1 MSEFMPGVHIIEV
14 ASPSFGPVGPM
25 NLCLLVQDGE
35 ATLVDAGLPGASAP
49 LLAYLEEISL
59 APQAIRRIIIT
70 HHHIDHVGGLPEIV
84 QLTAAEVWAHKEDA
98 QVIDGTTPR
107 PALPPERVETMLARV
122 PAEHREAA
130 AARMKQMAAV
140 PGVPVELRLVGGEE
154 LNLLGGMK
162 ILHTP
167 GHTAGHLALYLPALS
182 LLLAGDLLRY
192 EEGTIRPSPTGFAF
206 DPDEALDSARS
217 VARLDFEGFIGYHGG
232 CAVSG
237 AKELLCDS
245 LLE

>member
-1 MSEFMPGVHIIEV
+1 MPGVHIIEV
-14 ASPSFGPVGPM
+14 ASPSFGPIGPM
-25 NLCLLVQDGE
+25 NLCLLVQGGE

-59 APQAIRRIIIT
+59 APQAIRRIIVT

-84 QLTAAEVWAHKEDA
+84 QVTGAEVWAHKEDA
-98 QVIDGTTPR
+98 PVIEGITPR
-107 PALPPERVETMLARV
+107 PALPPERVENMLARV

-130 AARMKQMAAV
+130 AARIKQMAAV
-140 PGVPVELRLVGGEE
+140 PGVPVGLRLVGGEE
-154 LNLLGGMK
+154 LNLLGGMM

-167 GHTAGHLALYLPALS
+167 GHTAGHLARYLPALR
-182 LLLAGDLLRY
+182 LFLAGDLLRY
-192 EEGTIRPSPTGFAF
+192 EEGAIRPSPTGFAF
-206 DPDEALDSARS
+206 DPDGALDSARS
-217 VARLDFEGFIGYHGG
+217 AARLDFGCFIGYHGG